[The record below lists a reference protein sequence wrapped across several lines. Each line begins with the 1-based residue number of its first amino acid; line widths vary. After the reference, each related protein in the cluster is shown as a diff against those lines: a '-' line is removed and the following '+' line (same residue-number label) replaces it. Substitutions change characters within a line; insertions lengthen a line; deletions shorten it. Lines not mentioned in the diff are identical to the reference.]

1 MKGDDRELGMHRAIH
16 RRDFV
21 NGAAVALG
29 ASLLPKWSWALALD
43 AQAAGQPPATE
54 AYPPRRTGMRGSHDG
69 SFELSHQ
76 LRDRRGPDLGSA
88 THTGETYDLIVVGG
102 GLSGLAAAYYFLSNV
117 GRDARVL
124 VLDNHDDFGGHA
136 KRNEFVVGGKM
147 LALNGGTLNI
157 ESPLRY
163 NQPSRQLLA
172 GIGVDLDRFVKN
184 NQANRGLYSG
194 LGLRSGHFFDKETW
208 GRDHLAVRPASA
220 GRGRGGFSPEYLD
233 TLPISDQAKA
243 DLRRLLDPNQ
253 PDYMPGLTST

>member
-1 MKGDDRELGMHRAIH
+1 MNGNDRELGMHRAIH

-21 NGAAVALG
+21 NGTAVALG

-43 AQAAGQPPATE
+43 VQAAQGGADDP
-54 AYPPRRTGMRGSHDG
+54 YPPRRTGMRGSHAG

-76 LRDRRGPDLGSA
+76 LRDGRGPDLGGA
-88 THTGETYDLIVVGG
+88 THTGETYDLVVVGG
-102 GLSGLAAAYYFLSNV
+102 GLSGLAAAYYFVANV
-117 GRDARVL
+117 GRGTRVL

-136 KRNEFVVGGKM
+136 KRNEFVVGGKL

-184 NQANRGLYSG
+184 NEANRSLYSG
-194 LGLRSGHFFDKETW
+194 LGMRSGHFFDKETW
-208 GRDHLAVRPASA
+208 GSDRLAVRPA
-220 GRGRGGFSPEYLD
+220 GPRRGGGLPPENRERV
-233 TLPISDQAKA
+233 PISARTRA
-243 DLRRLLDPNQ
+243 
-253 PDYMPGLTST
+253 

>member
-1 MKGDDRELGMHRAIH
+1 MNGNDRELGMHRPST
-16 RRDFV
+16 
-21 NGAAVALG
+21 GATSSTASAVALG

-43 AQAAGQPPATE
+43 AQAAGQGGERRP
-54 AYPPRRTGMRGSHDG
+54 YPPRRTGMRGSHAG

-76 LRDRRGPDLGSA
+76 LRDGRRVDLAAARRTPARPTTWSWSA
-88 THTGETYDLIVVGG
+88 A
-102 GLSGLAAAYYFLSNV
+102 GLSGLAAAYYFVANV

-136 KRNEFVVGGKM
+136 KRNEFVVDGKL

-184 NQANRGLYSG
+184 NEANRGLYSV
-194 LGLRSGHFFDKETW
+194 
-208 GRDHLAVRPASA
+208 ARPAQRPLLRQGDVGQRPAGGAA
-220 GRGRGGFSPEYLD
+220 GR
-233 TLPISDQAKA
+233 AA
-243 DLRRLLDPNQ
+243 ARRLPARV
-253 PDYMPGLTST
+253 SRR